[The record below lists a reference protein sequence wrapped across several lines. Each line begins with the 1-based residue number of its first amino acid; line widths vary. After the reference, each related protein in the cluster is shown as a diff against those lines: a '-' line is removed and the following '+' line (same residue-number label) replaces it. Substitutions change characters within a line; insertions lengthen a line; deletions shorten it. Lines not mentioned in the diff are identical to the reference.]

1 MIMIRFLLLFFNV
14 FILYSNSLD
23 HSKFDFKYLNL
34 NYKFSL
40 RDNISSSENNIN
52 FGNEVFVRLESNDD
66 FLYKDIQENE
76 NLNVEK
82 TINSNW
88 GRKVFRFSAISIGA
102 FPIAL
107 FVGLFCFDL
116 SYYFNN
122 NMYGKDFPYPF
133 SSGLELSKE
142 ETFKKF
148 VISTSAGLAISLI
161 IALIDCFIY

>member
-1 MIMIRFLLLFFNV
+1 MMIRFLLLLFNV

-23 HSKFDFKYLNL
+23 YFKFELEYL

-40 RDNISSSENNIN
+40 RDEIFSSENNID
-52 FGNEVFVRLESNDD
+52 FGSEVFVRLESNDD
-66 FLYKDIQENE
+66 FFYKDVQENKD
-76 NLNVEK
+76 LNIEK

-88 GRKVFRFSAISIGA
+88 GKKLFRFSAISVGT

-107 FVGLFCFDL
+107 FVGLYCFDL

-122 NMYGKDFPYPF
+122 MDGKNFPYPF
-133 SSGLELSKE
+133 SSGFELSKD

-148 VISTSAGLAISLI
+148 MISASAGLAISLI
-161 IALIDCFIY
+161 IALIDCFSY